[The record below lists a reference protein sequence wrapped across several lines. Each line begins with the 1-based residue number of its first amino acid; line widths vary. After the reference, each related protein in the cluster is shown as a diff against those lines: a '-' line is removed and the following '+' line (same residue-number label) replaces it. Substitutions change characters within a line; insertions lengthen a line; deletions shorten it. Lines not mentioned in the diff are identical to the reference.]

1 MNRVAPDGPTT
12 NGDLSPGGAS
22 AYGAEP
28 RSRSLGTLLLIV
40 IIAAAVVFRL
50 YLLAATDFPI
60 NDGGLFYAFV
70 EGIARTFPALPESVS
85 YNGLTIPFAYPPL
98 AFWIGAL
105 LTELGL
111 APLEVVRATP
121 IVMNIVYIM
130 LFALLL
136 LRSGRSALFTALA
149 LLFLCTML
157 RSFGWLIMGGGL
169 SRGLGAIFLLLTLFA
184 IGIPGRERGP
194 PLRWWRL
201 ALAGLCVGCAILSHF
216 EWGVDAA
223 ACVIVSRAL
232 GSPSVKD
239 FVRSNLIAG
248 SVAATVV
255 APWLLLVIQV
265 HGVAPLLAAGGSSSW
280 GLLTPIGHL
289 ISFLLSSL
297 TNPLILIGGVIALR
311 RREYFWP
318 AFFLLCL
325 VLTPRHAF
333 TPATLALAVFCAQAI
348 MSLHDLMERRGSS
361 PTRAAGIAAAAAA
374 AALLFQSYRGITVD
388 SASYRP
394 LDGEVRVAMAWVAAT
409 HPHSAFLVVTDRP
422 WWLDASAEWFPILA
436 RARSVNTVQ
445 GREWLPNRAFAR
457 WNEMDLA
464 LKQSRSCEEAL
475 AVLTGHERPQFIWA
489 EARKDCFAAPAFQP
503 VYRNAKVTIFRV
515 TPAARWVPT
524 PVSARQSL

>member
-1 MNRVAPDGPTT
+1 MM
-12 NGDLSPGGAS
+12 
-22 AYGAEP
+22 
-28 RSRSLGTLLLIV
+28 LLIAV
-40 IIAAAVVFRL
+40 IAAAVAFRL
-50 YLLAATDFPI
+50 YLLAANDFPI

-70 EGIARTFPALPESVS
+70 QGIAHTFPALPESVS

-121 IVMNIVYIM
+121 IAMNIVYII

-169 SRGLGAIFLLLTLFA
+169 SRGLGAIFLLLTLLA

-194 PLRWWRL
+194 ALPAWRV
-201 ALAGLCVGCAILSHF
+201 ALAGAFVACAILSHF

-223 ACVIVSRAL
+223 ACVILSRAL

-248 SVAATVV
+248 SVAAMVV
-255 APWLLLVIQV
+255 APWLLLVIQL
-265 HGVAPLLAAGGSSSW
+265 HGVTPLLAAGGSSSW
-280 GLLTPIGHL
+280 GLLAPIGHF

-297 TNPLILIGGVIALR
+297 ANPLILIGGVIALR

-333 TPATLALAVFCAQAI
+333 TPATLPLAVFCALAI
-348 MSLHDLMERRGSS
+348 ISLYEAMARRGLS
-361 PTRAAGIAAAAAA
+361 PKRAAAIAAVAAA
-374 AALLFQSYRGITVD
+374 AALLVQSYRGITG
-388 SASYRP
+388 SGPYRP
-394 LDGEVRVAMAWVAAT
+394 LDREARAAMAWVAAT
-409 HPHSAFLVVTDRP
+409 YPGSGFLVVTDQP
-422 WWLDASAEWFPILA
+422 WPRDASAEWFPILA
-436 RARSVNTVQ
+436 HARSVNTVQ
-445 GREWLPNRAFAR
+445 GREWLPDRAFAR

-464 LKQSRSCEEAL
+464 LKKSRSCEAAL
-475 AVLTGHERPQFIWA
+475 AVLAKHERSQFIWA
-489 EARKDCFAAPAFQP
+489 EARKDCFRAPAFQP

-515 TPAARWVPT
+515 APAPWTTA
-524 PVSARQSL
+524 PVSAWRAKVGTGFAH